1 MGGVGGQGNLGG
13 HIIGAGEGAGG
24 AQVVFDV
31 TRALAVGQVVTV
43 KLVKDLAVR
52 LAGNIGKHV

>member
-43 KLVKDLAVR
+43 KLVKDLTVR
-52 LAGNIGKHV
+52 LTSNVGEHV